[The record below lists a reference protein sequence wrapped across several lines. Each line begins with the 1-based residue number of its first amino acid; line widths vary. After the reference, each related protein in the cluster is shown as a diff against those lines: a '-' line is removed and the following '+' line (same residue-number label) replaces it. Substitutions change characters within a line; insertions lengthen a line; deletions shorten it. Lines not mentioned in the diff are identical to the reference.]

1 MKILAME
8 NELKAIPP
16 GLRED
21 TLKREASEAWRLE
34 PYPGYARLF
43 EGAS

>member
-1 MKILAME
+1 MKVLAME

-21 TLKREASEAWRLE
+21 VLKSEVAEAWRLE

-43 EGAS
+43 EGSA